1 MMKKQNSTN
10 NTNDDIETTIELS
23 YTMAEDGIL
32 YPNISF
38 ETENLAELGKYGLM
52 AMDYLRDNY
61 YERYRSLE
69 RTGRLVEVLKHVNEE
84 AHEMVDRM
92 MEKYMKKRVKY
103 LRCTQVCKSRY
114 FTNENTE
121 TQVDV
126 QNHKSNDPK
135 STMEMW
141 KIREQGLM
149 QDEEIVVQ
157 EIVNIYH

>member
-1 MMKKQNSTN
+1 MKKQNSTN

-52 AMDYLRDNY
+52 AMDYLKDNY
-61 YERYRSLE
+61 YERYRLLE
-69 RTGRLVEVLKHVNEE
+69 RNGRLVEVLNVNEE
-84 AHEMVDRM
+84 AHQMVDRM